1 MNLRTSNPG
10 ISVEDEDW
18 VYIANGS
25 GRSTPRLQTPGK
37 DRLRRSPQ
45 ASKVWRTKRVTSTG
59 RIERQSRK
67 ARSSINRR
75 EDEAFTAI
83 VAAAMISYNP
93 FRKPLASPD
102 GRFAKYILMPTR
114 HQETTD
120 IDDSDDLVPMDHC
133 PESPIE
139 SLLPRDR
146 EDPCSFRTRLMD
158 SLVDPEVVDVNVEA
172 EAKAKAGTRLAFE
185 STDLLESEDVNFD
198 DSQCISV
205 GRTKNKLGAIF
216 PTSVNSI
223 VRQEIS
229 DKVNNDDDNDGDD
242 ASSPMEEMNMP
253 FWTLP
258 PRQKKQRVHYNRR
271 SSDSVDNND
280 EDDEGGD
287 DMSIITDISLI
298 PTYFPSDV
306 MRQQSHTHP
315 YTYNNN
321 SNNNHHQ
328 RTLSDR
334 THQHRALLKRVLR
347 GHTSAAKQ
355 TMRRLKRSCRDA
367 VESVFVRH
375 HGDANNSNNLSTAT
389 TMGVGLMGRGCP
401 WAPTSTRCVAVAVGA
416 V

>member
-1 MNLRTSNPG
+1 
-10 ISVEDEDW
+10 
-18 VYIANGS
+18 
-25 GRSTPRLQTPGK
+25 
-37 DRLRRSPQ
+37 
-45 ASKVWRTKRVTSTG
+45 
-59 RIERQSRK
+59 
-67 ARSSINRR
+67 
-75 EDEAFTAI
+75 
-83 VAAAMISYNP
+83 MIPYNP
-93 FRKPLASPD
+93 FRKPLASLD

-120 IDDSDDLVPMDHC
+120 IDDGDDLVPMDNC

-216 PTSVNSI
+216 PTSGRSENCESTGESEPRGMKRLNADQAFTPIGNSSANSNELNTPMAEQSNPTATATIGSTDCLVNSI
-223 VRQEIS
+223 VRQEIT

-271 SSDSVDNND
+271 SSDYVDNND
-280 EDDEGGD
+280 EDEDDD

-321 SNNNHHQ
+321 SNNNNHHQ

-367 VESVFVRH
+367 VEGVFVRH
-375 HGDANNSNNLSTAT
+375 HGDANDSNNLSTAT
-389 TMGVGLMGRGCP
+389 TMGVGLMGRGRP
-401 WAPTSTRCVAVAVGA
+401 WAPTPTRCVAVAVGA